1 MKSKM
6 ILTVLIATTALA
18 IYVAAQSKTATK
30 VVEMHSHR
38 FQKVEL
44 RVVAS
49 AGENQA
55 NTLAVRYE
63 PLPSWAEKLRIEMLG
78 GATQEIDLKNVLKM
92 TVSDR

>member
-6 ILTVLIATTALA
+6 VLTALIATTALA
-18 IYVAAQSKTATK
+18 IYVAAQSKTPTK
-30 VVEMHSHR
+30 IIEMNFHR

-44 RVVAS
+44 RVVAP
-49 AGENQA
+49 AGESQA
-55 NTLAVRYE
+55 KASGVRYE

-78 GATQEIDLKNVLKM
+78 GTTQEIDLKNVLKM